1 MPYLFVI
8 GIGTSDPFCGIYILF
23 GSTFSFFSVF
33 WLVYIETSWKILKLV
48 WGFKFLT
55 PLKFLI
61 IFLLA
66 KKMLCVMILTWVKY
80 CEEQIMYLVY
90 IYNSFVLNVLLT
102 FFYFLTFIYEVIRF
116 KLVLGYLCG
125 KIQELY
131 LSGKTC

>member
-8 GIGTSDPFCGIYILF
+8 GIGTSDLFCGIYILF

-33 WLVYIETSWKILKLV
+33 CLVYIEASRKILKFL

-55 PLKFLI
+55 PLKFLV
-61 IFLLA
+61 IFLLG
-66 KKMLCVMILTWVKY
+66 KKMLYVMILTWMKY
-80 CEEQIMYLVY
+80 CEKQSMYLVY

-102 FFYFLTFIYEVIRF
+102 LFYFLTFIYEVIRF

>member
-8 GIGTSDPFCGIYILF
+8 GIGTSDLFCGIYILF
-23 GSTFSFFSVF
+23 RSTFSFFSVF
-33 WLVYIETSWKILKLV
+33 WLVYIEASWKILKFL
-48 WGFKFLT
+48 WGFKFPT

-66 KKMLCVMILTWVKY
+66 KKMLCVMILTWMKY
-80 CEEQIMYLVY
+80 CEEQSIYLVY
-90 IYNSFVLNVLLT
+90 IYNSFFLNVLLT
-102 FFYFLTFIYEVIRF
+102 FFYFLRFIYEVIRF